1 MQQTNVVEITL
12 ENFQQVILDESKQK
26 LILVTFWAA
35 QVPESIELKDK
46 LSARVNGYDDTLI
59 LATVDCQTQ
68 QQIAQQFGIQGL
80 PTAIMVKDGQ
90 PIDGVS
96 GPQTDETITQFLEKH
111 LPKPQDNLLKQAK
124 QAISENNGNAAY
136 TAASQAYQLDNS
148 RADIQLTLANACLMV
163 GKVDEAK
170 HLLDAIKMVDQD
182 SEYHALIAKLELAQ
196 EAANS
201 PEIKILEQQ
210 LTEDSTNVALI
221 QKLAAQYSQVNRQE
235 DALAL
240 LFRQVQKDASDAE
253 SKHLLLDVL
262 KALPE
267 GDALA
272 TKYRRKLYTLMY

>member
-1 MQQTNVVEITL
+1 MQQINAIEITL

-26 LILVTFWAA
+26 LILVSFWAA
-35 QVPESIELKDK
+35 QVPESLELKDK
-46 LSARVNGYDDTLI
+46 LAVSVDGYNDTMI
-59 LATVDCQTQ
+59 LATVDCETQ

-80 PTAIMVKDGQ
+80 PTAIIVKDGQ

-96 GPQTDETITQFLEKH
+96 GPQTDETIAQFLEKH

-124 QAISENNGNAAY
+124 EALSENNANEGY
-136 TAASQAYQLDNS
+136 TLATQAHQLDDA
-148 RADIQLTLANACLMV
+148 RADIQLTLASACLMV
-163 GKVDEAK
+163 GKIDEAK
-170 HLLDAIKMVDQD
+170 NLLDDIKMVDQD
-182 SEYHALIAKLELAQ
+182 SDYHALIAKLELAQ
-196 EAANS
+196 EAADS

-210 LTEDSTNVALI
+210 LSEDPTNAVLI

-240 LFRQVQKDASDAE
+240 LFRQVQTNASDTE

-262 KALPE
+262 KSLPD
-267 GDALA
+267 GDVLA